1 MLEKIDKDLLLEAA
15 KKSPYSFVLD
25 EDTLKIITDYKQAL
39 VSQDILPGI
48 ALKELLNENDEKDI
62 PDFIDSLTTLGF
74 INLLLNLKVPNGS
87 ARISLA
93 APRQS
98 EYNISEL
105 NILARIGTVIYTHV
119 HNDGKQGQF
128 TSYETPVPCIMGFV
142 SAPLFDMNG
151 LAPANKDLVSKINGM
166 NQINS
171 NNYMQEMEHRILPV
185 LIKMNDE
192 ALMRGKKLS
201 ITIPGLGCGN
211 FAGCYSMF
219 RRDNDNITAQLDHA
233 LKDMLIK
240 HAHILKCIINIQVDG
255 LQYEGRLPHSTEMK
269 IEHIGYKFVADA
281 KSTNSRAPLKLARD
295 HSDEDVMLGT
305 IVEGDLLSWMG
316 NGMWSEDIS
325 MSNQIPNG
333 LQTDERRKT
342 GGSLVLAQIS
352 QWIYRNSGINII
364 TRLLYNRETGV
375 YSNSSYTW
383 PELAYN
389 RKATYT
395 QRPYASEDTTV
406 FVLKS
411 NGVLEDIRIRDSLRS
426 IKSQLSEYLKTS
438 NNESSSAYRNA
449 SAIVNKIEEYS
460 NLNKNHDIPWLRNEC
475 KPHLK
480 ALLVN
485 LEAEPEN
492 LYDRL
497 ISALRYVFGKIDFF
511 DITPKTFGLNWSHF
525 FTPNYTPVGKEI
537 DAFNTQLEN
546 SFTNL

>member
-1 MLEKIDKDLLLEAA
+1 MLEKSDRDLLLEAT

-39 VSQDILPGI
+39 VSKDILPGI
-48 ALKELLNENDEKDI
+48 ALKELLNENDDEDI

-93 APRQS
+93 APSQS
-98 EYNISEL
+98 EYNIHEL

-119 HNDGKQGQF
+119 HNDGKQSEF
-128 TSYETPVPCIMGFV
+128 DSYETPVPCIMGFV
-142 SAPLFDMNG
+142 SAPLFDINDS
-151 LAPANKDLVSKINGM
+151 APANQEPVNSSSGR

-171 NNYMQEMEHRILPV
+171 ENYIKEMKHRILPV

-201 ITIPGLGCGN
+201 ITIPGLGCGI

-219 RRDNDNITAQLDHA
+219 RRDNDNITAQLDCA
-233 LKDMLIK
+233 LRAMLIK
-240 HAHILKCIINIQVDG
+240 HEHRLKCIINIQFDE
-255 LQYEGRLPHSTEMK
+255 LQYDGHSPLSTEQK
-269 IEHIGYKFVADA
+269 IGHIWYKFVADA
-281 KSTNSRAPLKLARD
+281 TSTNSRAPLALAKD
-295 HSDEDVMLGT
+295 SSGEDVMLGT

-316 NGMWSEDIS
+316 KGMWID
-325 MSNQIPNG
+325 NG

-364 TRLLYNRETGV
+364 TRLLYNRETGE
-375 YSNSSYTW
+375 YSNSSHPW
-383 PELAYN
+383 PELAHSIQLN
-389 RKATYT
+389 DNLE
-395 QRPYASEDTTV
+395 PYASTETTV
-406 FVLKS
+406 FVLNH
-411 NGVLEDIRIRDSLRS
+411 NGVLEDIRIKDSLS
-426 IKSQLSEYLKTS
+426 YIKNKLSEYLKGL
-438 NNESSSAYRNA
+438 NESSSECLNA
-449 SAIVNKIEEYS
+449 HEIVNKIEEYS
-460 NLNKNHDIPWLRNEC
+460 DLNKKHDIPWLRNEC

-525 FTPNYTPVGKEI
+525 FTPNYTQVGKDI